1 MTKRFCNRCG
11 DEIGNGTDCVQVST
25 NICNKYTRFE
35 LCGNCLVYIKTQLQ
49 TPPTRCSPPEK

>member
-1 MTKRFCNRCG
+1 MTKRFCDRC
-11 DEIGNGTDCVQVST
+11 DAEIGKGTDHVRIST
-25 NICNKYTRFE
+25 YAPGTYIEFE